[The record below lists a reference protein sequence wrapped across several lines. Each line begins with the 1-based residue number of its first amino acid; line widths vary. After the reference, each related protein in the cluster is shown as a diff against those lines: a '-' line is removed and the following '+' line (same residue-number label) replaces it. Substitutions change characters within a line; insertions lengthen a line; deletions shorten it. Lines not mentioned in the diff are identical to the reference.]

1 MKDAKICLSIVC
13 YKINA
18 SEVIAGVLLGE
29 FLVVYFVSFS
39 WTELQ
44 VFVNFKYVCGSSTL
58 LWWLLFFLLCF
69 ALLNYSWN
77 NCILESVNENNNIQV
92 NKTYLAVPV
101 SAWNFSYFRFVAVS
115 VECCLASI
123 ADNHVLAIG
132 LLFTFLA
139 SNILDTLRPVDAFF
153 EMDQVEH

>member
-58 LWWLLFFLLCF
+58 LW
-69 ALLNYSWN
+69 
-77 NCILESVNENNNIQV
+77 
-92 NKTYLAVPV
+92 
-101 SAWNFSYFRFVAVS
+101 
-115 VECCLASI
+115 
-123 ADNHVLAIG
+123 
-132 LLFTFLA
+132 
-139 SNILDTLRPVDAFF
+139 
-153 EMDQVEH
+153 